1 MPIDALQPDEVMA
14 MQFDALAAADDL
26 AAWCGGEVLA
36 LAEVLDAEPTTFIV
50 VPTAEGSQRAQLGDW
65 IVRSSA
71 GDFSVMSARQ
81 FAARHD
87 PSP

>member
-14 MQFDALAAADDL
+14 MQFDTIATAADL

-36 LAEVLDAEPTTFIV
+36 LAEVLDAEPTTFIL
-50 VPTAEGSQRAQLGDW
+50 VPTVEGSQRAQLGDW
-65 IVRSSA
+65 IVRNSSGA
-71 GDFSVMSARQ
+71 FSVMSTRQ